1 MANQTVSVDRNLDDA
16 AISGLLNGET
26 ITINTNAT
34 LTCDSDNRWSQ
45 QAAVVGSITIDTT
58 SGGKA
63 VVDGR
68 NVWQVPFAS
77 SSGNVPTLGTA
88 GVYDATGGT
97 SGCQGEFLGV
107 WATGEMAPRAS
118 GGAMPAS
125 GYVKFRRKSTNF
137 TSGETITLAGGATIV
152 ASNAGK
158 RSWINFVG
166 AYQATVTV
174 PRLGS
179 FEAYGDWFDLGTTS
193 GAADQEFD
201 YPFLDVC
208 DGIQIET
215 APGSGVYEWF
225 ANAGIRSVSGTAT
238 LGGTTDP
245 RAKYFMQRAA
255 PITATTV
262 NGSAVITTTQTS
274 ELVVGM
280 PINASANF
288 ANLALY
294 IVSINPGVSFTV
306 SSTANAAASTTF
318 TPWRNKLKL
327 AQSTGTVVGFLPASG
342 CKVRCPNVRLSTSLT
357 PFAGL
362 ILPTAIGDR
371 CEFVTTSAG
380 VVKMDTVDCGWYSNF
395 SGAYSLEF
403 RCTAQAL
410 GFTIVNTTTSNYIDD
425 CVTSFE
431 SASGQS
437 GLSITNCY
445 GTTQILNSWISRYDA
460 TASLNAAASLLDSA
474 NITISGCK
482 FSLGGTSSTD
492 NKRGNA
498 NINSLSITRCFD
510 VSVASTLV
518 MMGAL
523 TLSGSL
529 RVTVTN
535 LVSCDLEYGSTSTSF
550 ALTGAINVTSGST
563 NVLID
568 GYSLLPG
575 VTNVHPYLA
584 VLNVGSNSADVEF
597 KNAGTAAAPI
607 NAGSAAAIGNIITA
621 SGCLRTRFERL
632 YFDNIRSAPLYV
644 TNICQ
649 GLVID
654 NVWGDGADVQTIA
667 GINLTARGCRWS
679 SGTTGQSSDYGR
691 HWEDAFTSTTAGRVC
706 LLMNEPTTETTA
718 QVSIVSGTPKFTSA
732 GTIAATTV
740 GDEVIFTMPYF
751 AIGHTALANIAPTV
765 TGTNTANFTLT
776 YQIDTG
782 SGWNGT
788 WLALTGANLSS
799 HTIPPYVNLYNMGG
813 FRLKIRAVVNTAN
826 TTNALTHIRIDTV
839 TTATEQQRQY
849 PLRNPNVGYTNVLA
863 GSILALYDDASS
875 ERAGIATVSAGSAIA
890 TPPWNANYTVV
901 SRLRKPGYAP
911 IEADIVVDVDGQ
923 TTLAAQEDWST
934 VPDTDPG
941 ALGITVTNH
950 GASPVTWNGKQFSIT
965 ITTTNDAL
973 TAAQVA
979 QYISWN
985 VSQDATFNGF
995 NGLAW
1000 PYMVEPDGNSF
1011 KTTRGRLV
1019 GSAGAALKGIRV
1031 VRNDGTTA
1039 VPGFTT
1045 MMADDGTTY
1054 TVPTYITASITGIL
1068 TGSKVRIYNVTTA
1081 TETYIGTPGTS
1092 YNASYLEGTTYTAGN
1107 SVNVRITKRG
1117 RLAYET
1123 TVVASASGWSVS
1135 ANQLEDEVYTDLGI
1149 DGSTV
1154 TGFAADYA
1162 NDEVNVT
1169 VAANFNIADMYAWW
1183 SYNLEADQA
1192 IREFVGG
1199 LTALDIGNFRINNA
1213 VVDIYIDNTTATNLR
1228 QLDNR
1233 RIFRADEAYPVK
1245 SSGGGGID
1253 VVWRNTI
1260 LIAATGSAVLPSD
1273 IIAIGAEVATRS
1285 QAGELHADVR
1295 WVNDAA
1301 VPVSGLLNVNVE
1313 AMNTAE
1319 VIGDGTTGNAW
1330 RGVGVSP

>member
-1 MANQTVSVDRNLDDA
+1 
-16 AISGLLNGET
+16 
-26 ITINTNAT
+26 
-34 LTCDSDNRWSQ
+34 
-45 QAAVVGSITIDTT
+45 
-58 SGGKA
+58 
-63 VVDGR
+63 
-68 NVWQVPFAS
+68 
-77 SSGNVPTLGTA
+77 
-88 GVYDATGGT
+88 
-97 SGCQGEFLGV
+97 
-107 WATGEMAPRAS
+107 
-118 GGAMPAS
+118 MPAS

-849 PLRNPNVGYTNVLA
+849 PLRNPNVGYTNVVA